1 MRFFPALAVVSVAT
15 VLAGAPAPLA
25 GQDLGPNPRLTVRP
39 LVFFSNTDGVLDFP
53 QTGER
58 LLMADSVLSL
68 DWSFQGE
75 LRLGSFALLFDAAM
89 SRTANDAAWLP
100 DTTRGGT
107 YDFRVFTAEA
117 FAGLRVGPLSERI
130 EVIAFAGAR
139 YYDFR
144 HDLAGMG
151 PAGQRHDRWVGPTVG
166 IRTTVG
172 FTRTLRWWAQPDFGV
187 RIGRQVIVWG
197 LRSGLDFHIVGPVGV
212 TLQYKYHEIDYQI
225 QPDETFNFQGTT
237 QGWLVGLVL
246 NR

>member
-1 MRFFPALAVVSVAT
+1 
-15 VLAGAPAPLA
+15 
-25 GQDLGPNPRLTVRP
+25 
-39 LVFFSNTDGVLDFP
+39 
-53 QTGER
+53 
-58 LLMADSVLSL
+58 MADSVLSL

-75 LRLGSFALLFDAAM
+75 LRLGSFALLFDAAL

-130 EVIAFAGAR
+130 EVVAYAGAR
-139 YYDFR
+139 YYDFSY
-144 HDLAGMG
+144 DLAGMG

-197 LRSGLDFHIVGPVGV
+197 LRSGLDFHLVGPVGV

-246 NR
+246 SAAFWAEITVRSCFSSCRSPPIGRLRGSSAASCSVSIISMKL